1 MMKLLKILDK
11 AINQIDILE
20 EYYKEQY
27 NTTIIHVKKEMD
39 KYKYGLAIYKF
50 LCGRI
55 HNEEKPRCMNEF
67 EEKFISEEL
76 IIMEDEND
84 KKSVQYKLKN
94 PEKYAEKY
102 ELDPIVAD
110 RKSVSLIEQAA
121 ILNDSVIIMLIIR
134 YEGIISKIYRELLM
148 TFPDAYLKDK
158 SITYSE
164 LISFNSNIEEIKK
177 TFIDAEVDEFMRR
190 PLKEWYSIFEQ
201 KHKLHFDF
209 TDEFEQFREIYYRR
223 NVVVHNQGR
232 ANNSYLNG
240 VSSKYTCEIGKR
252 LTPSQK
258 YLLDALDCTR
268 IVVIGTI
275 LGLMKI
281 SSDKSDVIEELFSI
295 GFRYMTEKKWAVS
308 KYIFNAL
315 MNLEEQSDADLWC
328 YKVNYYISCK
338 NIDGIDA
345 IRASVE
351 KIDTSLMDS
360 RLAIAKP
367 ALLDDF
373 AEVTRILEKII
384 GKDISVNAIKTW
396 PMYIQYRDSREY
408 SELVERHKDLF
419 EIESC
424 SADEITCLSEQEAEK
439 ST

>member
-177 TFIDAEVDEFMRR
+177 H
-190 PLKEWYSIFEQ
+190 L
-201 KHKLHFDF
+201 
-209 TDEFEQFREIYYRR
+209 
-223 NVVVHNQGR
+223 
-232 ANNSYLNG
+232 
-240 VSSKYTCEIGKR
+240 
-252 LTPSQK
+252 
-258 YLLDALDCTR
+258 
-268 IVVIGTI
+268 
-275 LGLMKI
+275 
-281 SSDKSDVIEELFSI
+281 
-295 GFRYMTEKKWAVS
+295 
-308 KYIFNAL
+308 
-315 MNLEEQSDADLWC
+315 
-328 YKVNYYISCK
+328 
-338 NIDGIDA
+338 
-345 IRASVE
+345 
-351 KIDTSLMDS
+351 
-360 RLAIAKP
+360 
-367 ALLDDF
+367 
-373 AEVTRILEKII
+373 
-384 GKDISVNAIKTW
+384 
-396 PMYIQYRDSREY
+396 
-408 SELVERHKDLF
+408 
-419 EIESC
+419 
-424 SADEITCLSEQEAEK
+424 
-439 ST
+439 